1 MTGRLQEHHAL
12 LEAKYAKHQGQK
24 QGEQMMLRARM
35 ETRLG
40 RSKKTRTHLMSQRIE
55 KLKDR
60 RHELEEK
67 RKNVKLAEEERK
79 TALA

>member
-1 MTGRLQEHHAL
+1 M
-12 LEAKYAKHQGQK
+12 K
-24 QGEQMMLRARM
+24 LRAKI
-35 ETRLG
+35 EKRLG
-40 RSKKTRTHLMSQRIE
+40 RSKQTRTQLMSQRIE